1 VIHVSSIA
9 GQTSPL
15 TTPIYNTTR
24 HAINGFVRSLA
35 PLEAKLGTGVAAVAP
50 GVVKTPLWT
59 EHAEKMKAVGGGD
72 AWVTPE
78 EVAEVMVAL
87 VEKDETGSVA
97 GDFDREKIAIRG
109 GSILEVSKVKVR
121 DVQAFNDPGP
131 GDRPGNTVSSM
142 SQLEE
147 DVWSALDTKGWGIL

>member
-1 VIHVSSIA
+1 
-9 GQTSPL
+9 
-15 TTPIYNTTR
+15 
-24 HAINGFVRSLA
+24 
-35 PLEAKLGTGVAAVAP
+35 
-50 GVVKTPLWT
+50 VVKTPPWT
-59 EHAEKMKAVGGGD
+59 KHAENMKAVGGGD
-72 AWVTPE
+72 AWVTLE
-78 EVAEVMVAL
+78 EVVEVAVAL
-87 VEKDETGSVA
+87 AEKEETESVA
-97 GDFDREKIAIRG
+97 GDLDQGGKIAITG